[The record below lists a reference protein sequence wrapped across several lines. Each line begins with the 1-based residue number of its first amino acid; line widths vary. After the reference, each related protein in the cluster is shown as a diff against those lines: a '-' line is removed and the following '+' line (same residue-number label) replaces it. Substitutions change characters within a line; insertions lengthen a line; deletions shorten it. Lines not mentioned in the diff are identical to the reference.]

1 MNDVFFEILK
11 QNDMIG
17 GGLSIILVAAIYIV
31 AKMTIWWGLFGTA
44 GLLAGKYGMH
54 EWCIR
59 TVAGLTGFTGLACL
73 SLYLL
78 YMFDPEST
86 IYMIVWSVSL
96 VLALRVWLREIFS
109 LFGLLRGDW
118 SPFHPKLRFLAWRES
133 YIFRKSRKAA
143 SDDRT
148 TPWGS
153 YADMCDT
160 HTYYQKIGY
169 VK

>member
-17 GGLSIILVAAIYIV
+17 GGLSIILVAAVYMV
-31 AKMTIWWGLFGTA
+31 AKTTVWWGLFGT
-44 GLLAGKYGMH
+44 GRLLTGKYGIH
-54 EWCIR
+54 EWCFR
-59 TVAGLTGFTGLACL
+59 TVAGLAGFTGLAGL

-86 IYMIVWSVSL
+86 VYMIIWSVSL

-118 SPFHPKLRFLAWRES
+118 NPFHPQLRFLAWRES
-133 YIFRKSRKAA
+133 YIFGKGRKTVY
-143 SDDRT
+143 DDRP

-153 YADMCDT
+153 YADMCET